1 MSIVAMKKLQLI
13 AVQSQKKALLE
24 DLLKLGCVQV
34 SESEADLEGLMNTLR
49 DRRDE
54 GAMERRSQQIKILNA
69 LKVLDQY
76 APVKK
81 GLLTPKPEAE
91 KEAFLDEQALHSGV
105 EAAEHILAL
114 DAEIR
119 AAAASESRERALL
132 ESLEP
137 CRDGGQRR
145 TGRAPRGRHGDR
157 LRQHGPVHHGPVSA
171 RGARRSP
178 DRPA

>member
-1 MSIVAMKKLQLI
+1 MKKLRLI

-91 KEAFLDEQALHSGV
+91 KEAFLDEQALHAI
-105 EAAEHILAL
+105 EAVIMIEYARCNNMTG
-114 DAEIR
+114 DAVLK
-119 AAAASESRERALL
+119 AF
-132 ESLEP
+132 
-137 CRDGGQRR
+137 DGKRR
-145 TGRAPRGRHGDR
+145 TQISAQDR
-157 LRQHGPVHHGPVSA
+157 QAREALAHIRSA
-171 RGARRSP
+171 EDTGKKK
-178 DRPA
+178 